1 MVSSSDRDPREE
13 NAAADLGL
21 DQFEAISDEPGISLD
36 ELSEAYAQLMGK
48 GSDPYELHD
57 EQPPAEATPA
67 EAIVQQQPPSEEEVC
82 DICPRSIVEA
92 ILFVGHPTNEA
103 LPGPQIASLM
113 RGVPE
118 REIAELVQE
127 LNEIYDSEGHP
138 FHVISEGAGYR
149 MVLRDEFASL
159 RDSFY
164 GRVREARLSQAAI
177 DVLAVVAYHQGLTR
191 EKIDQMLGK
200 PSGGL
205 LSQLVRRQLLR
216 LERPETK
223 PRRPRY
229 YTTDRFLR
237 LFGLAG
243 IDELPRSQDLERG

>member
-1 MVSSSDRDPREE
+1 MVSSSDRAPHQDDPG
-13 NAAADLGL
+13 NDLGL
-21 DQFEAISDEPGISLD
+21 EQFEAISDEPGISLE

-48 GSDPYELHD
+48 GRDPYQSEDHPTA
-57 EQPPAEATPA
+57 EPPP
-67 EAIVQQQPPSEEEVC
+67 VEEVTEAAPPVDDAC

-92 ILFVGHPTNEA
+92 ILFVGHPGNEA
-103 LPGPQIASLM
+103 VPGRQIASLM

-118 REIAELVQE
+118 REVADLVQE
-127 LNEIYDSEGHP
+127 LNDIYQAAGHP
-138 FHVISEGAGYR
+138 FRVISEGAGYK
-149 MVLRDEFASL
+149 MVLHEEFSSL

-191 EKIDQMLGK
+191 EKIDHLLGK

-216 LERPETK
+216 LERPDTK

-229 YTTDRFLR
+229 YTTDRFLA
-237 LFGLAG
+237 LFGLAD
-243 IDELPRSQDLERG
+243 IEELPRSQDLERG

>member
-1 MVSSSDRDPREE
+1 MVSSSDRAPQDDDP
-13 NAAADLGL
+13 ATDLGL
-21 DQFEAISDEPGISLD
+21 DQFEAISDEPGISLE

-48 GSDPYELHD
+48 GSDPYEAEEEQAD
-57 EQPPAEATPA
+57 ELPPADEA
-67 EAIVQQQPPSEEEVC
+67 VEEETPPQEDVC

-92 ILFVGHPTNEA
+92 ILFVGHPSNEA
-103 LPGPQIASLM
+103 VPAQQIASLM

-118 REIAELVQE
+118 REVAELVHE
-127 LNEIYDSEGHP
+127 LNDIYEVEGHP
-138 FHVISEGAGYR
+138 FHIVLEGAGYK
-149 MVLRDEFASL
+149 MVLRDEFGSL

-177 DVLAVVAYHQGLTR
+177 DILAVVAYHQGLTR
-191 EKIDQMLGK
+191 EKIDQLLGK

-205 LSQLVRRQLLR
+205 LSQLVRRQLLK
-216 LERPETK
+216 LERPDTK

-229 YTTDRFLR
+229 YTTDRFLA
-237 LFGLAG
+237 LFGLSE

>member
-1 MVSSSDRDPREE
+1 MVSSSDRAPHDDDP
-13 NAAADLGL
+13 ATDLGL
-21 DQFEAISDEPGISLD
+21 DQFGAISDEPGISLE

-48 GSDPYELHD
+48 GSDPYQAD
-57 EQPPAEATPA
+57 EEHPDEPSPAEEVVVEQTP
-67 EAIVQQQPPSEEEVC
+67 PPDEDVC

-92 ILFVGHPTNEA
+92 ILFVGHPSNEA
-103 LPGPQIASLM
+103 VPAQQIASLM

-127 LNEIYDSEGHP
+127 LNDVYEAEGHP
-138 FHVISEGAGYR
+138 FRVVLEGAGYK
-149 MVLRDEFASL
+149 MALRDEFGSL

-177 DVLAVVAYHQGLTR
+177 DILAVVAYHQGSTR
-191 EKIDQMLGK
+191 EKMDQMLGK

-216 LERPETK
+216 LERPDTK

-229 YTTDRFLR
+229 YTTDRFLA
-237 LFGLAG
+237 LFGLSD
-243 IDELPRSQDLERG
+243 IEELPRSQDLERG